1 MKVLFDLR
9 ADKDDAVI
17 EEITSLYQEH
27 LMVVRLDEESITAC
41 MGCWN
46 CWLKTPGR
54 FLTTFLT

>member
-27 LMVVRLDEESITAC
+27 LMVVRLDEEIY
-41 MGCWN
+41 N
-46 CWLKTPGR
+46 CLYG
-54 FLTTFLT
+54 LLELLA